1 MVSVWASQ
9 LLSTLIMLITVW
21 QINKLNLIELKGML
35 SLLDILMICC
45 CMCWWYADNVIG
57 AILAL
62 MWPYN
67 TACMIRPHSLLPYA
81 PTKTTEKLT
90 LADLIF
96 PQVYTTIEDHN
107 MFTLICKSIIILS
120 CCSIS
125 DSTLTQRQ
133 GMFFLVSYELIWKY
147 NFV

>member
-45 CMCWWYADNVIG
+45 CMCWWYVDNVIG

-96 PQVYTTIEDHN
+96 PQVYTTCVFCELRLFN
-107 MFTLICKSIIILS
+107 TNNYLISFNLCFITYLDIVLNVFSNLYS
-120 CCSIS
+120 VT
-125 DSTLTQRQ
+125 D
-133 GMFFLVSYELIWKY
+133 
-147 NFV
+147 